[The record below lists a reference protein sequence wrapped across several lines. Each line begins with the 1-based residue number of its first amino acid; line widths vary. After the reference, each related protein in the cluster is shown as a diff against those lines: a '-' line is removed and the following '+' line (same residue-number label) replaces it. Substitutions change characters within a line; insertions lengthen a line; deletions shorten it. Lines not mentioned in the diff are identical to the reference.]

1 MRLIPKASVSMNVV
15 LQVTKRLGASFVA
28 FVFVCA
34 IQVAVVAQD
43 LTGTIVDAQ
52 MRCVKVYGAGGPEG
66 LEAYQSGFFVSPQG
80 HVATVWSYVL
90 DAEPLIVLDDGRRMK
105 GQVVGFEPKLELAV
119 IKIEGEGYPYFSLQ
133 DIPQPNTGDAVLG
146 FSNAFGVATG
156 PEPVTVMFGHLSA
169 KSTLAGRRGY
179 FKTPYEGSIYV
190 LDLIANNPGAAGGA
204 LTDLSGRLLGMLGKE
219 LRDDRTGAWLN
230 YAVPGEVLKPILR
243 DIVAGKAPDVMPPQK
258 RALPADRAQQLEL
271 LGIVLVP
278 NVLDRTPAFI
288 DQIKPESAAAKAG
301 ILADDLIVLVGDT
314 RIDSQTT
321 LKDLLARTDRQDRLS
336 VVVQRGS
343 QLLTLNISP

>member
-1 MRLIPKASVSMNVV
+1 MRYSGCRGCTGSYWYDRRCADALCESLRSGGTRRSGSIPEWILRIASRARSD
-15 LQVTKRLGASFVA
+15 RLEL
-28 FVFVCA
+28 CA
-34 IQVAVVAQD
+34 RC
-43 LTGTIVDAQ
+43 GTIDRA
-52 MRCVKVYGAGGPEG
+52 RRWSSHERAG
-66 LEAYQSGFFVSPQG
+66 
-80 HVATVWSYVL
+80 
-90 DAEPLIVLDDGRRMK
+90 R
-105 GQVVGFEPKLELAV
+105 GFEPKLELAV